1 MTDIPMTDDEMTE
14 ALRELTARVAALE
27 DRAAIV
33 ALMTTYGPAID
44 AGDADAVA
52 QVWTEDG
59 EYDVDTGVMRGH
71 DEIRA
76 MVRGPMH
83 QGFVRGGC
91 AHILEPGDVV
101 IDGDTAVATCKS
113 LLVTADGSGGPFTVA
128 RATANR
134 WELVRVDGRWRCRRR
149 VGRLLDGRPEARAL
163 LAGEIAGEV
172 AGEVVGSSH

>member
-1 MTDIPMTDDEMTE
+1 MATAEMTT
-14 ALRELTARVAALE
+14 AGIARTLRELTARVEALE

-71 DEIRA
+71 AEIRA

-83 QGFVRGGC
+83 QGFIRGGC

-101 IDGDTAVATCKS
+101 INGDTAVATCKS
-113 LLVTADGSGGPFTVA
+113 LLVTADGPGGPFTVA

-134 WELVRVDGRWRCRRR
+134 WELVRIAGRWRCRRR

-163 LAGEIAGEV
+163 LVEGPGPQELPPV
-172 AGEVVGSSH
+172 SH